1 MHKDKSNQQKRK
13 EHTPE
18 KQSGI
23 VSSVIDENQNKD
35 NNTKKVSLG
44 ANTKHQ

>member
-18 KQSGI
+18 KQSGAT
-23 VSSVIDENQNKD
+23 SSVAEENQNQG

-44 ANTKHQ
+44 VNTKHQ